1 MLERHFANF
10 HSPEDVLNIGLIFIT
25 LERKLGEIDRVR
37 ALFNYMA
44 NYTDPGN
51 SFIEKFWSNWH
62 EFEVVYGSEESYRE
76 MMKVKR
82 TTEIKFSSYYTTDL
96 ET

>member
-1 MLERHFANF
+1 
-10 HSPEDVLNIGLIFIT
+10 
-25 LERKLGEIDRVR
+25 
-37 ALFNYMA
+37 MA

-51 SFIEKFWSNWH
+51 SFNEKFWENWH

-76 MMKVKR
+76 MMKVRR